1 MQLTLTNAR
10 IPGER
15 GLIGSLINV
24 VITDGVISDIQ
35 FVGATGAIN
44 LDFDPEGEVVD
55 LVVDAV
61 AAPEL
66 RRC

>member
-24 VITDGVISDIQ
+24 VITDGIISDIQ
-35 FVGATGAIN
+35 FVGATGAIS
-44 LDFDPEGEVVD
+44 LDFDPAGETID
-55 LVVDAV
+55 LGG
-61 AAPEL
+61 
-66 RRC
+66 R